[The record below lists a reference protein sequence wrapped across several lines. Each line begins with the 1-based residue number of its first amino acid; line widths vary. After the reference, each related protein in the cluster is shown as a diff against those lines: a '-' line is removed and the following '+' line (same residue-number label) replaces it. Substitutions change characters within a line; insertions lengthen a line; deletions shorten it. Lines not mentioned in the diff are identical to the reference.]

1 MKKVVVVVGLT
12 KTIMRTA
19 TTMTTMIT
27 FSLLLPREKIHIMIE
42 KEISEALIKSVQT
55 LYGQDLPEKLAQV
68 QKTRSEFEGDYTVVV
83 FPLLRMSRKKPE
95 DTANELGVEMQK
107 QLSFVSGF
115 NVVKGFL
122 NLSVSDKYWLN
133 DFAVNRQ
140 DETFGILNVTEGDPF
155 VIEYSSPNTNKP
167 LHLGHIRNNILGWS
181 VAEINKAAGKNVKKV
196 NLVNDRGIHICK
208 SMLAYQKWGNNKE
221 PDKKPDHFV
230 GDFYVLFCQKAKENP
245 KLEEEAKEMLRKW
258 EAGDKEVRDLWKKM
272 NSWAEKGFEE
282 TYKRFNVRFDKIY
295 KESEMYEKGKEMVLQ
310 GLKKGIFQ
318 KDKTGAIF
326 FDLSNHGLDKKIL
339 IRSDGTTLYIT
350 QDLYLA
356 YLKYKDFLPDKSIYV
371 VANEQNYHFEVLFKL
386 LEELKKLG
394 YKFARENIH
403 LSYGMVNLP
412 SGRMKSREGKI
423 VDADDLMD
431 EMKEKAKIEIKKRNK
446 LDKEKLEELS
456 HKISLAAI
464 KFFLLKYDEIKDF
477 TFYPEESL
485 SMEGETGPYLQYSLV
500 RAKKI
505 LEKSKE
511 KAKVGELVEEEEF
524 ELVKKISKFPEVLR
538 AAAYRYKP
546 HFIANYAYELAYLF
560 SRFYEACPVI
570 KSKKE
575 KERLALIESFAQI
588 MKLCLK
594 LLGIEEVELM

>member
-1 MKKVVVVVGLT
+1 MFNKFKEEIVEILKVTGVNIEPKDLEEPPDLKMGDIAFPCFSLAKQMKKNPAEVAKEISKNMKIPEDSIVERIEVAGPYINFFFDRGKFTKKVVRVVKEKKEKYGSGDRKEKVVV
-12 KTIMRTA
+12 
-19 TTMTTMIT
+19 
-27 FSLLLPREKIHIMIE
+27 
-42 KEISEALIKSVQT
+42 
-55 LYGQDLPEKLAQV
+55 
-68 QKTRSEFEGDYTVVV
+68 
-83 FPLLRMSRKKPE
+83 
-95 DTANELGVEMQK
+95 
-107 QLSFVSGF
+107 
-115 NVVKGFL
+115 
-122 NLSVSDKYWLN
+122 
-133 DFAVNRQ
+133 
-140 DETFGILNVTEGDPF
+140 
-155 VIEYSSPNTNKP
+155 EYPAPNTNKP
-167 LHLGHIRNNILGWS
+167 LHLGHMRNMAIGESMSRIFEKLGYR
-181 VAEINKAAGKNVKKV
+181 VFRV
-196 NLVNDRGIHICK
+196 NLHNDRGIHICQ
-208 SMLAYQKWGNNKE
+208 SMLAYHKWGNGAKPKE
-221 PDKKPDHFV
+221 KPDHFV
-230 GDFYVLFCQKAKENP
+230 GDFYVLFHQKAKENP
-245 KLEEEAKEMLRKW
+245 ELEEEAKEMLRKW

-282 TYKRFNVRFDKIY
+282 TYKRFGVRFDKIY

-318 KDKTGAIF
+318 KDETGAIF

-464 KFFLLKYDEIKDF
+464 KFFLLKYDEMKDF

-511 KAKVGELVEEEEF
+511 KPKVGELVEEEEF

-575 KERLALIESFAQI
+575 KERLALIESVAQI
-588 MKLCLK
+588 MKFCLK
-594 LLGIEEVELM
+594 LLGIEEVDLM